1 MSDLGPSRPLPATIG
16 QQAELLE
23 YLLNGCTRE
32 GAPVDE
38 AMITLKRGDIA
49 DLISIQ
55 TRLKL
60 MAPHEL
66 AIRRLVTGR

>member
-1 MSDLGPSRPLPATIG
+1 MSETGPARPLPATIH

-32 GAPVDE
+32 GAPVEE
-38 AMITLKRGDIA
+38 AWINLKRGDIA
-49 DLISIQ
+49 DLIAIHA
-55 TRLKL
+55 RLKL

-66 AIRRLVTGR
+66 QIRRLVTGR

>member
-1 MSDLGPSRPLPATIG
+1 MSELGPARPHPPTIG

-38 AMITLKRGDIA
+38 ALVRLTRGDIA

-66 AIRRLVTGR
+66 EIWRLVTGR